1 MSMQD
6 AIADMFTRIRNA
18 QSRLKPSVMCPK
30 TNYKA
35 SILSVLEREGYISD
49 HETVDVNG
57 KPQLKITLRYHDGK
71 PVIHQI
77 SRVSKPSLPVYMAY
91 DEMVPV
97 CNGLGIRII
106 STSNGMFSDRE
117 LRSLVSQGKQK
128 LGGAVI
134 GEVV

>member
-18 QSRLKPSVMCPK
+18 QSRLKPFVMCPK
-30 TNYKA
+30 TKYKA
-35 SILSVLEREGYISD
+35 SILEVLEREGYIAD
-49 HETVDVNG
+49 HQTVDVDG
-57 KPQLKITLRYHDGK
+57 KPQLKITLRYYDGK
-71 PVIHQI
+71 PVIHKI
-77 SRVSKPSLPVYMAY
+77 SRISKPSLPVYMSY
-91 DEMVPV
+91 DDMVPV

-106 STSNGMFSDRE
+106 STSNGVYSDRE
-117 LRSLVSQGKQK
+117 LRNLVVQGKEK